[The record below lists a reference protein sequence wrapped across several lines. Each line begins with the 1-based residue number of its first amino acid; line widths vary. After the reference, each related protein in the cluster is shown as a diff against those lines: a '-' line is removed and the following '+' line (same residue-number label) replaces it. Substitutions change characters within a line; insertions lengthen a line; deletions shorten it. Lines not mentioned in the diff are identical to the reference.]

1 MAGQNFLVGQAYYSA
16 YLNTT
21 DGVIYKVDLRN
32 CTMDSIFKYNDN
44 IDDLALSP
52 SGKLYFISNG
62 DIFKLDA
69 NTLDL
74 QPVGTIAYGASGL
87 VCDTSGN
94 LITIARIYPD
104 THYMLYYIDTLNA
117 SVRAFCPVDSF
128 TGGDITFY
136 GNDIYYDDESDFL
149 HRVTLNP
156 QHDYLLGK
164 IACSRGSTWG
174 LTTNFLDSASCE
186 ASMYAYDYR
195 DICKIDLHGNS
206 TPLCYDIVSSFRAPI
221 GGAASTPI
229 ALCGTGKLYAVPDA
243 FTPNGDGN
251 NDYFQIYGN
260 LEGLVFMEV
269 QIFNRWGEL
278 VYQSNDGHFHWDGV
292 YKGVLQL
299 PQVFVYQI
307 KLVYLDGHN
316 PGLKKGSVTLIR

>member
-136 GNDIYYDDESDFL
+136 GNDIYYYDESDFL

-243 FTPNGDGN
+243 FTPNGDGL
-251 NDYFQIYGN
+251 NDAFYPVMLNGASVMEFRIYD
-260 LEGLVFMEV
+260 
-269 QIFNRWGEL
+269 RWGQL
-278 VYQSNDGHFHWDGV
+278 LHNSKQPWDGTFESAAQPV
-292 YKGVLQL
+292 GTY
-299 PQVFVYQI
+299 FYY
-307 KLVYLDGHN
+307 LVIALTDQTGHSTTERVH
-316 PGLKKGSVTLIR
+316 GALTLLR